1 MATVKKEPITVKKEA
16 LDTVE
21 LINEKILELC
31 SEFSEGI
38 NDKVLQYQLP
48 DVDPKLRA
56 KSINSLLN
64 AGKIDL
70 FKNAKGLVYKAKSD
84 SASGSIKGDQEE
96 KIVYAIIEESGNKG
110 TWIRDIRLKC
120 NLVQTQLTKVLKAL
134 ESKKLIKSVK
144 SVNATKK
151 KVYMKYDLEPDISV
165 TGGAWYSDQ
174 DFESEFVEILNQQC
188 CKFLQQKRDMARKSK
203 AGPLAAR
210 NLSMAAL
217 KEVHKFISDLGI
229 SKVQLKMEDIENILD
244 TLIFDGKV
252 EKTTKGDDA
261 KFYRAIE
268 PLVPTTGIVRI
279 PCGICPVS
287 RNCSDIGAITPT
299 KCTYLRDWL
308 S

>member
-84 SASGSIKGDQEE
+84 SASGGIKGDQEE

-217 KEVHKFISDLGI
+217 KEVHKFISDLVSWLLIIGI
-229 SKVQLKMEDIENILD
+229 QRWL
-244 TLIFDGKV
+244 
-252 EKTTKGDDA
+252 
-261 KFYRAIE
+261 YRDSFIAF
-268 PLVPTTGIVRI
+268 
-279 PCGICPVS
+279 
-287 RNCSDIGAITPT
+287 
-299 KCTYLRDWL
+299 
-308 S
+308 